1 MWQVYPKS
9 SHSFTKCADLSQKFA
24 LFAQSHIPCK
34 LMQRFIST
42 EEILLC
48 LLYKTFSTMMENFE
62 NFYKLSPIHSNRSN
76 GHGLSV
82 RQWQDLVWHFYWPE
96 KLNFSVKCVLIHDIS
111 HSEKSYNILPCQK
124 FKLLTLTNSFK
135 SNEYTRFFQPF
146 LSKRSFSF
154 LIFFRIFGLP
164 FAWHDRRDTPG
175 DMSDNPDVPTLS
187 GSRTF
192 PLANSEPILA
202 RPEAFLAPRLL
213 LATLRTGKLR
223 ETTGGMFLWQLLRG
237 AWRVTC
243 HEEWRYD
250 TL

>member
-1 MWQVYPKS
+1 MMKKIPILIEEWKPMWQVYPKS

-124 FKLLTLTNSFK
+124 FKLLTL
-135 SNEYTRFFQPF
+135 SNLMNTPNCFQPF
-146 LSKRSFSF
+146 F
-154 LIFFRIFGLP
+154 
-164 FAWHDRRDTPG
+164 
-175 DMSDNPDVPTLS
+175 
-187 GSRTF
+187 
-192 PLANSEPILA
+192 ILA
-202 RPEAFLAPRLL
+202 TDLVIFHVFSLL
-213 LATLRTGKLR
+213 ISTTHFGIFRTTHLSRKKKIR
-223 ETTGGMFLWQLLRG
+223 V
-237 AWRVTC
+237 WRKFC
-243 HEEWRYD
+243 HPASYQKFNFKCWRHIHQRISFAKKVLFEPK
-250 TL
+250 TWF

>member
-1 MWQVYPKS
+1 MMKKIPILIEEWKPMWQVYPKS

-62 NFYKLSPIHSNRSN
+62 NFYKLSPIYSDRSN

-96 KLNFSVKCVLIHDIS
+96 KLIFSVKCVLIHDIS

-135 SNEYTRFFQPF
+135 SNEYNK
-146 LSKRSFSF
+146 LFS
-154 LIFFRIFGLP
+154 
-164 FAWHDRRDTPG
+164 
-175 DMSDNPDVPTLS
+175 
-187 GSRTF
+187 
-192 PLANSEPILA
+192 
-202 RPEAFLAPRLL
+202 AFLYSCYWFSDISC
-213 LATLRTGKLR
+213 
-223 ETTGGMFLWQLLRG
+223 FLF
-237 AWRVTC
+237 VDFN
-243 HEEWRYD
+243 D
-250 TL
+250 TFWDI